1 MAETHKM
8 QHQGFTVWFTGLP
21 CSGKSTLARALE
33 QQLRSIERQVEV
45 LDGDEVRTRLTKGLG
60 FSKADRDENIRRIAY
75 VARLLTRVQAVA
87 LVAAVSPYRDIR
99 DEARAEIGNFVEV
112 YVKCPLEECIR
123 RDVKGLYA
131 KALRGEIPNFTGVSD
146 PYEPPIRPEVTV
158 ETGAEDVGA
167 SLAKLLRQLA
177 QLGYIS
183 WHAIESCPQ
192 PQEGTQILANPRALG
207 NPA

>member
-1 MAETHKM
+1 M

-33 QQLRSIERQVEV
+33 QRLRAIERQVEV

-75 VARLLTRVQAVA
+75 VAKLLTRVRAVA
-87 LVAAVSPYRDIR
+87 IVAAVSPYREIR

-112 YVKCPLEECIR
+112 YVKCSLEECIR

-146 PYEPPIRPEVTV
+146 PYEPPLCPEVTV
-158 ETGAEDVGA
+158 DTGAEEVGE
-167 SLAKLLRQLA
+167 SLSKVLHQLA
-177 QLGYIS
+177 RFEYIP
-183 WHAIESCPQ
+183 WQVMDFCPQ
-192 PQEGTQILANPRALG
+192 PQEGPQMLA
-207 NPA
+207 

>member
-1 MAETHKM
+1 M

-21 CSGKSTLARALE
+21 CSGKSTLGRALE
-33 QQLRSIERQVEV
+33 QRLRSLERRVEV

-75 VARLLTRVQAVA
+75 VAKLLTRVQAVA
-87 LVAAVSPYRDIR
+87 IVAAVSPYREIR

-112 YVKCPLEECIR
+112 YVNCPLEECIQ

-167 SLAKLLRQLA
+167 SLAKILRQLA
-177 QLGYIS
+177 RLGYIPR
-183 WHAIESCPQ
+183 HVTESCQQ
-192 PQEGTQILANPRALG
+192 PKEEAQTFARPRVLG
-207 NPA
+207 NPD

>member
-1 MAETHKM
+1 M

-75 VARLLTRVQAVA
+75 VAKLLTRVGAVA
-87 LVAAVSPYRDIR
+87 IVAAVSPYREIR
-99 DEARAEIGNFVEV
+99 DEARAEIGTLVEV
-112 YVKCPLEECIR
+112 SVNCSLEECIR

-131 KALRGEIPNFTGVSD
+131 KALSGEIPNFTGVSD
-146 PYEPPIRPEVTV
+146 PYEPPTRPEVTV
-158 ETGAEDVGA
+158 DTESEDVKE
-167 SLAKLLRQLA
+167 SLAKILRTLGR
-177 QLGYIS
+177 LGYI
-183 WHAIESCPQ
+183 A
-192 PQEGTQILANPRALG
+192 
-207 NPA
+207 PAH